1 MALQMQISCFSP
13 ELRLAPFSVISMSNP
28 LYCGSLSKS
37 YSSWAAFITCKIL
50 SSLTRFSGSKLN
62 RRVPVNMVASWGI
75 TVMRFLTSLIG
86 SLEMS
91 TPSISIEPEKS
102 SIILLKDKQIVLL
115 PAPVRPTTPIFSPDL
130 TSNVRS
136 LSTFSVLGR
145 YFRVT

>member
-1 MALQMQISCFSP
+1 
-13 ELRLAPFSVISMSNP
+13 
-28 LYCGSLSKS
+28 
-37 YSSWAAFITCKIL
+37 
-50 SSLTRFSGSKLN
+50 
-62 RRVPVNMVASWGI
+62 
-75 TVMRFLTSLIG
+75 
-86 SLEMS
+86 MS